1 MLDIYY
7 IDANIFIY
15 LADKTS
21 EYSKACVRFFE
32 ESREAGILLAT
43 SVETIQEIVYVGQ
56 KLKSFAKN
64 FRLAKYVPELVDFVL
79 PVSQE
84 VLPLYFEL
92 VEKYKKINSADLMH
106 TAVMLRNNIRKIV
119 TFDKDFLKIKEVEVV
134 RLS

>member
-1 MLDIYY
+1 MIDVYY
-7 IDANIFIY
+7 IDANVFIY

-21 EYSKACVRFFE
+21 EYSEACIRFFK

-56 KLKSFAKN
+56 RLKRFTEN
-64 FRLAKYVPELVDFVL
+64 FRLAKNVPELVDFVL

-84 VLPLYFEL
+84 VLPVYFEL
-92 VEKYKKINSADLMH
+92 VEKYEKINSADLMH
-106 TAVMLRNNIRKIV
+106 TAVMLKNNIRKIV

-134 RLS
+134 RLG